1 MLHKYGRLVVPILMA
16 CLTPMAAASDFVLV
30 CPHCEDS
37 SAKYLEA
44 GATFSR
50 WSDGVIQWY
59 YNPANALPPFDD
71 VPTALAAI
79 QAAIDQWEGVCGID
93 FQYMGLTE
101 QEPQNFD
108 DFMTVIGWAPI
119 GVAGLG
125 GGIVDAPLEEVL
137 RLGYWPMQEGFVA
150 VRPVAYPDLFTDDMV
165 IFEFIKLMTHELGHM
180 LCLGHSD
187 DPDSVLFAN
196 PYNSLFGVRPDDIAA
211 VQALYGPPSILRIP
225 EKFSPPP
232 TDPEVT
238 VSDARFLIGTS
249 WDDLVEISEVDD
261 ETPDQTLYFQVVCQ
275 NLPSGEGTA
284 YLVDPSGYP
293 HLLWDADNEWANV
306 SSGMG
311 LDAVATVKLL
321 PGTWWYYWVIEDAT
335 VVASSIEVNTTVAH
349 NLAPAAFLQL
359 SAVLGRAPLTVTVE
373 VEASDPEGDAVTAEW
388 HVPGNEEWTT
398 PVTGPVTDIFTFP
411 DPGVYQI
418 FIAISDD
425 APRYEGAGEGCR
437 KVLPATVRVYPPD
450 PPPQHATRRVS
461 PSRR

>member
-1 MLHKYGRLVVPILMA
+1 MLRVCSRLAVAVLLVCVTRI
-16 CLTPMAAASDFVLV
+16 AAASDFVLV
-30 CPHCEDS
+30 CPRCEDS
-37 SAKYLEA
+37 SAKYLGSGEI
-44 GATFSR
+44 FSR
-50 WSDGVIQWY
+50 WSDGVVQWY

-71 VPTALAAI
+71 VPIALAAI

-119 GVAGLG
+119 EFAGLG

-150 VRPVAYPDLFTDDMV
+150 VRPVAYPDLFSDEML

-196 PYNSLFGVRPDDIAA
+196 PYNSLFGVRRDDIAA

-232 TDPEVT
+232 TDTGVT
-238 VSDARFLIGTS
+238 VSDARFSVGTS
-249 WDDLVEISEVDD
+249 WDDLVEIPEVND
-261 ETPDQTLYFQVVCQ
+261 ETPDQTLYFQVECQ
-275 NLPSGEGTA
+275 NLPSGDGTA

-311 LDAVATVKLL
+311 LDAVATIKLL
-321 PGTWWYYWVIEDAT
+321 PGTWWYYWVIEDTT
-335 VVASSIEVNTTVAH
+335 VVASSIEVNTTVTR
-349 NLAPAAFLQL
+349 NLAPAAFLHL
-359 SAVLGRAPLTVTVE
+359 SAVQGRAPLTVTVE
-373 VEASDPEGDAVTAEW
+373 VEASDPERDGVTAVW

-398 PVTGPVTDIFTFP
+398 PVTGPLREIFTFP
-411 DPGVYQI
+411 DPGVYRI

-425 APRYEGAGEGCR
+425 APRYQGAGAGYR
-437 KVLPATVRVYPPD
+437 KVLPATVRVYPLHS
-450 PPPQHATRRVS
+450 PPRH
-461 PSRR
+461 PSRRLSPS